1 LIDRF
6 ENVATPF
13 TALSRTVPD
22 RVPELGLVP
31 MATVIEVVALVTTL
45 PLASST
51 LTATAGVI
59 EEFRTVLLGWVVN
72 TSLEAVPAVMVTL
85 LDAGDVRL
93 GLVVVA
99 SKV

>member
-1 LIDRF
+1 
-6 ENVATPF
+6 V
-13 TALSRTVPD
+13 TAA
-22 RVPELGLVP
+22 E
-31 MATVIEVVALVTTL
+31 ELVTTL
-45 PLASST
+45 PFESST
-51 LTATAGVI
+51 FTTGWVVKAVPSPTLP
-59 EEFRTVLLGWVVN
+59 LGWVVN